1 MGCMELSSKS
11 SAEIGSPRDET
22 GVSVNLWNCPKE
34 VKPLVLYGGVRWIAL
49 KPMQGNRSSFRFDL
63 GYTKLFHTPSVTSM
77 FF

>member
-11 SAEIGSPRDET
+11 SAEIGSPIDET

-49 KPMQGNRSSFRFDL
+49 KPMQENRSSF
-63 GYTKLFHTPSVTSM
+63 
-77 FF
+77 